1 MQQFFI
7 SDVASIG
14 LDDCL
19 NTWPDRPKGAA
30 EELLALLHPGIN
42 DVSLEGGLNVV
53 VGYCTGN

>member
-1 MQQFFI
+1 M
-7 SDVASIG
+7 ASIG

-30 EELLALLHPGIN
+30 EELLRHLHPGIN

-53 VGYCTGN
+53 VGSCTGN